1 VFPPFSVERT
11 DDQTVQ
17 HLVVEPEPRRASV
30 SEAVSFSMT
39 GDIAVV
45 MIDSPPVNAV
55 NQGVRA
61 GLKRVFTQLREK
73 AGVKAVVLGCAGK
86 TFVAGADIKEFDTG
100 IAEPGYHEVLRLI
113 EDSQVPVVAAV
124 HGTALGAGTEIALT
138 CHYRVAHAGAR
149 FGLPELSLGI
159 IPGAG
164 GTQRL
169 PRVVPLGVALDMT
182 LTGKPLPA
190 AQAAEAGLADLVVG
204 DEVVAA
210 AVAYARKLVAG
221 GASVRRTREQSVKG
235 TEQAAELFA
244 AKRAQVAKTM
254 RNRQSPLS
262 LITALQAAVEKPFD
276 QGLQVER
283 ELSSQLEQATE
294 SKALRHLFYAEREV
308 RKIPGLAP
316 GIAPRPVARV
326 GIVGAGTMGGGI
338 AMCCVNVGIPV
349 TLVDAEQQNL
359 DRGMATI
366 RKNYERSVSRGSL
379 KPEQLEERMKLITPS
394 LEFKALAEADLI
406 IEAVFENL
414 GLKKEIFA
422 KLDKV
427 AKPGAVLG
435 TNTSTLDI
443 DEIAAVTGRP
453 QDVIGLH
460 FFSPANVMQLLEIVQ
475 AGKTAPDVVVT
486 ALELAKRIKKTGVVA
501 KVCYGFI
508 GNRMMDPYGREAER
522 CVLEGATPEE
532 VDSALESW
540 GMAMGILAVY
550 DMAGVDIGHLTRL
563 ERKHLLPD
571 DPSFYRPSAMLTERG
586 WLGQKAGRGYYRYEG
601 AERKRTPDPEVI
613 TLLREEAVRLN
624 IPQRKPGAQEI
635 QERCLYAMIN
645 EGALLLEEGI
655 ALRASDI
662 DVVYTA
668 GYGFPRYRG
677 GPMFYADTVGLKA
690 IYDKI
695 VEFQKT
701 LDPQYW
707 QPAPLLKKLAL
718 AGSSFGQWQ
727 AEQSR

>member
-1 VFPPFSVERT
+1 
-11 DDQTVQ
+11 
-17 HLVVEPEPRRASV
+17 V
-30 SEAVSFSMT
+30 SEAVSFSVS
-39 GDIAVV
+39 GDVAVV

-55 NQGVRA
+55 NQSVRA
-61 GLKRVFTQLREK
+61 GLKRVFAELHQKPGIK
-73 AGVKAVVLGCAGK
+73 AIVLGCAGK

-100 IAEPGYHEVLRLI
+100 IAPPGYHEILRLI
-113 EDSQVPVVAAV
+113 EDSPVPVVAAV
-124 HGTALGAGTEIALT
+124 QGTALGAGTEIALA
-138 CHYRVAHAGAR
+138 CHYRVAHEGAR

-169 PRVVPLGVALDMT
+169 PRVVPLEVALDIA

-190 AQAAEAGLADLVVG
+190 AKAAEAGLADLVVG
-204 DEVVAA
+204 GDVVAA
-210 AVAYARKLVAG
+210 AVDYARKLIATGAG
-221 GASVRRTREQSVKG
+221 PRRTREQPVKG
-235 TEQAAELFA
+235 TDQATELFA
-244 AKRAQVAKTM
+244 GKRTQVAKTM
-254 RNRQSPLS
+254 RNRQSPLA

-276 QGLQVER
+276 EGLRVES

-316 GIAPRPVARV
+316 DIKPRTIARV

-338 AMCCVNVGIPV
+338 AMCCINVGIPV
-349 TLVDAEQQNL
+349 TLVDATQQNL

-379 KPEQLEERMKLITPS
+379 KPEQLEERVKLITPS
-394 LEFKALAEADLI
+394 LDFAALGGADLI

-414 GLKKEIFA
+414 ALKKEIFS
-422 KLDKV
+422 KLDAV
-427 AKPGAVLG
+427 AKPGAILG

-486 ALELAKRIKKTGVVA
+486 ALELAKRIRKTGVVA

-522 CVLEGATPEE
+522 CVLEGATPAE
-532 VDSALESW
+532 VDGALEQW

-550 DMAGVDIGHLTRL
+550 DMAGVDVGYLTRL
-563 ERKHLLPD
+563 ERKHLLPQ
-571 DPSFYRPSAMLTERG
+571 DPSFYRPSAMLYEHG
-586 WLGQKAGRGYYRYEG
+586 WLGQKSGRGYYRYDD
-601 AERKRTPDPEVI
+601 ADRKRAPDPQVI
-613 TLLREEAVRLN
+613 ALMQEEAKRLN
-624 IPQRKPGAQEI
+624 IPQRTPSAQEI

-677 GPMFYADTVGLKA
+677 GPMFYADTVGLKV

-695 VEFQKT
+695 MEFQKT

-718 AGSSFGQWQ
+718 AGSSFAKWQ

>member
-1 VFPPFSVERT
+1 MKDPVTFSVDGE
-11 DDQTVQ
+11 V
-17 HLVVEPEPRRASV
+17 
-30 SEAVSFSMT
+30 
-39 GDIAVV
+39 AVV

-61 GLKRVFTQLREK
+61 GLQRVFTELHGRGGLR
-73 AGVKAVVLGCAGK
+73 AIVLGCAGK

-100 IAEPGYHEVLRLI
+100 IAPPGYHEVLRLI
-113 EDSQVPVVAAV
+113 EDSPVPVVAAV
-124 HGTALGAGTEIALT
+124 QGTALGAGTEIALA
-138 CHYRVAHAGAR
+138 CHYRVAHEGAR

-169 PRVVPLGVALDMT
+169 PRVVPLETALDMT

-190 AQAAEAGLADLVVG
+190 AKAAEAGLVDR
-204 DEVVAA
+204 VVAADVVPA
-210 AVAYARKLVAG
+210 AVAYARELVAG
-221 GASVRRTREQSVKG
+221 GAGPRRTREQAVKG
-235 TEQAAELFA
+235 AAGAADLFA
-244 AKRAQVAKTM
+244 ARRAQVARTM
-254 RNRQSPLS
+254 RNRQSPVA
-262 LITALQAAVEKPFD
+262 LITALQAAVEQPFD
-276 QGLQVER
+276 EGLKVEAR
-283 ELSSQLEQATE
+283 LSSQLEQATE

-316 GIAPRPVARV
+316 DIAPRPMTRV

-338 AMCCVNVGIPV
+338 AMCCANVGIPV
-349 TLVDAEQQNL
+349 TLVDATRQNL
-359 DRGMATI
+359 DRGLATI
-366 RKNYERSVSRGSL
+366 RRNYERSVTRGSL
-379 KPEQLEERMKLITPS
+379 KPEQMEERIGLITPT
-394 LEFKALAEADLI
+394 LDHAALGAADLI
-406 IEAVFENL
+406 IEAVFENMA
-414 GLKKEIFA
+414 LKKDIFR
-422 KLDKV
+422 KLDAV
-427 AKPGAVLG
+427 ARPGAILG

-443 DEIAAVTGRP
+443 DEIAAVTRRP

-475 AGKTAPDVVVT
+475 AGQTAPDVVVS
-486 ALELAKRIKKTGVVA
+486 ALELARRIRKTGVVA

-522 CVLEGATPEE
+522 CVLEGATPAQ
-532 VDSALESW
+532 VDGALEHW

-550 DMAGVDIGHLTRL
+550 DLAGIDVGYLTRA

-571 DPSFYRPSAMLTERG
+571 DPTFYRPTAVLYEHG
-586 WLGQKAGRGYYRYEG
+586 WMGQKSGRGYYRYDG
-601 AERKRTPDPEVI
+601 ADRKRTEDPEVI
-613 TLLREEAVRLN
+613 ALLREEARRLN
-624 IPQRKPGAQEI
+624 VPQRTPGAQEI

-645 EGALLLEEGI
+645 EGALLLEEGV

-690 IYDKI
+690 IYDRI
-695 VEFQKT
+695 MEFQRT
-701 LDPQYW
+701 LDPRYW

-718 AGSSFGQWQ
+718 AGSSFAKWQ
-727 AEQSR
+727 AGQAA

>member
-1 VFPPFSVERT
+1 
-11 DDQTVQ
+11 
-17 HLVVEPEPRRASV
+17 V
-30 SEAVSFSMT
+30 SEAVSFSID
-39 GDIAVV
+39 GEIAVV
-45 MIDSPPVNAV
+45 TIDSPPVNAV

-61 GLKRVFTQLREK
+61 GLKRAFTALREQPGIK
-73 AGVKAVVLGCAGK
+73 AIVLGCAGK

-100 IAEPGYHEVLRLI
+100 IAAPGYHEVLRLI
-113 EDSQVPVVAAV
+113 EDSPVPVVAAV
-124 HGTALGAGTEIALT
+124 HGTALGAGTEIALA
-138 CHYRVAHAGAR
+138 CHYRVAHEGAR

-169 PRVVPLGVALDMT
+169 PRVVPLEVAIDMT
-182 LTGKPLPA
+182 LGGKPLPA
-190 AQAAEAGLADLVVG
+190 GKAAEAGLADLVVR
-204 DEVVAA
+204 DDVVAA
-210 AVAYARKLVAG
+210 AVAYARKLVAT
-221 GASVRRTREQSVKG
+221 GAGTRRTRDLPVKG
-235 TEQAAELFA
+235 AEHAGELFA

-254 RNRQSPLS
+254 RNRQSPLA
-262 LITALQAAVEKPFD
+262 LLTALQAAVEQPFD
-276 QGLQVER
+276 QGLQVEGK
-283 ELSSQLEQATE
+283 LSSQLEQATE

-316 GIAPRPVARV
+316 DVAPRPIARV

-349 TLVDAEQQNL
+349 TLVDSAQQNL

-379 KPEQLEERMKLITPS
+379 KPEQLEERIKLITTTLDFS
-394 LEFKALAEADLI
+394 ALGDADLI

-414 GLKKEIFA
+414 ALKKDIFA
-422 KLDKV
+422 RLDAV

-443 DEIAAVTGRP
+443 DEIAAVTARP

-475 AGKTAPDVVVT
+475 AGKTAPAVVVT

-522 CVLEGATPEE
+522 CLLEGATPAE
-532 VDSALESW
+532 VDGALEQW

-550 DMAGVDIGHLTRL
+550 DMAGVDVGYLTRQ
-563 ERKHLLPD
+563 ERKHLLPK
-571 DPSFYRPSAMLTERG
+571 DPGFYRPTAILYEHG
-586 WLGQKAGRGYYRYEG
+586 WLGQKTGRGYYRYDG

-613 TLLREEAVRLN
+613 ALLQEEAKHLK
-624 IPQRKPGAQEI
+624 IPQRKPSAQEI

-645 EGALLLEEGI
+645 EGALLLEEGV

-677 GPMFYADTVGLKA
+677 GPMFYADTVGLKV

-695 VEFQKT
+695 MEFQKT

-718 AGSSFGQWQ
+718 AGSSFAQWQ
-727 AEQSR
+727 TEQPR

>member
-1 VFPPFSVERT
+1 VSG
-11 DDQTVQ
+11 
-17 HLVVEPEPRRASV
+17 ASKQIFKLNV
-30 SEAVSFSMT
+30 NQGEQVAEAVSYST
-39 GDIAVV
+39 AGEIATV

-61 GLKRVFTQLREK
+61 GLKRVFTELREE
-73 AGVKAVVLGCAGK
+73 AAVKAIVLGCGGK

-100 IAEPGYHEVLRLI
+100 IALPGYHEVLRLI
-113 EDSQVPVVAAV
+113 EDSPVPVVAAV
-124 HGTALGAGTEIALT
+124 HGTALGAGTEIALA
-138 CHYRVAHAGAR
+138 CHYRVVHQGAR

-169 PRVVPLGVALDMT
+169 PRVVPLEVALDMT

-190 AQAAEAGLADLVVG
+190 AKAAEAGLVDLVVG

-221 GASVRRTREQSVKG
+221 GAGPRRTREQPVKG
-235 TEQAAELFA
+235 TEGAGELFA

-254 RNRQSPLS
+254 RNRQSPLA
-262 LITALQAAVEKPFD
+262 LIDALQAAVERPFD
-276 QGLQVER
+276 EGLQVEGK
-283 ELSSQLEQATE
+283 LSSQLEQATE

-308 RKIPGLAP
+308 RKIPGLARD
-316 GIAPRPVARV
+316 IAPRPIAQV

-338 AMCCVNVGIPV
+338 AMCCVNVGLPV
-349 TLVDAEQQNL
+349 TLVDATQQNL

-379 KPEQLEERMKLITPS
+379 KPEQLEERIKLITPS
-394 LEFKALAEADLI
+394 LDYSGLGTADLI

-414 GLKKEIFA
+414 ALKKEIFA
-422 KLDKV
+422 RLDTV
-427 AKPGAVLG
+427 AKPGAILG

-475 AGKTAPDVVVT
+475 ASKTAPDVVVT

-522 CVLEGATPEE
+522 CLLEGATPAE
-532 VDSALESW
+532 VDGALEQW

-550 DMAGVDIGHLTRL
+550 DMAGVDVGYLTRL
-563 ERKHLLPD
+563 ERKHLLPQ
-571 DPSFYRPSAMLTERG
+571 DPSFYRPTAILYEHG
-586 WLGQKAGRGYYRYEG
+586 WLGQKSGRGYYRYEG

-613 TLLREEAVRLN
+613 AFLQAEAKRLE
-624 IPQRKPGAQEI
+624 IPQRKPSTQEI

-645 EGALLLEEGI
+645 EGALLLSEGI

-677 GPMFYADTVGLKA
+677 GPMFYADTVGLKV

-695 VEFQKT
+695 VEFGKM

-707 QPAPLLKKLAL
+707 HPAPLLEKLAR
-718 AGSSFGQWQ
+718 AGSSFAQWQ

>member
-1 VFPPFSVERT
+1 
-11 DDQTVQ
+11 
-17 HLVVEPEPRRASV
+17 V
-30 SEAVSFSMT
+30 SEAVSYTTS

-45 MIDSPPVNAV
+45 TIDSPPVNAV
-55 NQGVRA
+55 NQAVRA
-61 GLKRVFTQLREK
+61 GLKRVFGELRGTSEIK
-73 AGVKAVVLGCAGK
+73 AIVLACAGR
-86 TFVAGADIKEFDTG
+86 TFIAGADIREFDTG

-113 EDSQVPVVAAV
+113 EDSPVPVVAAV
-124 HGTALGAGTEIALT
+124 HGTALGAGTEIALS
-138 CHYRVAHAGAR
+138 CHYRVAHEGAR

-169 PRVVPLGVALDMT
+169 PRLVALDVALDMM
-182 LTGKPLPA
+182 LSGKPLPA
-190 AQAAEAGLADLVVG
+190 AKALEAGLADAVVG
-204 DEVVAA
+204 GELLPA
-210 AVAYARKLVAG
+210 AVAFATDLVARG
-221 GASVRRTREQSVKG
+221 VGPRRTREQAVKG
-235 TEQAAELFA
+235 ADHAAEVFA
-244 AKRAQVAKTM
+244 ARRAQVAKTM
-254 RNRQSPLS
+254 RNRQSPL
-262 LITALQAAVEKPFD
+262 ALLDAVQAAVDNPFD
-276 QGLQVER
+276 AGLKIESQ
-283 ELSSQLEQATE
+283 LSSQLEQATE
-294 SKALRHLFYAEREV
+294 SRALRHLFYAEREV
-308 RKIPGLAP
+308 RKIPGLPA
-316 GIAPRPVARV
+316 GVKARPVTRV

-338 AMCCVNVGIPV
+338 SMCFANAGIPV
-349 TLVDAEQQNL
+349 TILDTAQANL
-359 DRGMATI
+359 DRGLATI

-379 KPEQLEERMKLITPS
+379 KPEQAEQRLGLITPT
-394 LEFKALAEADLI
+394 LDYAALGDADVI
-406 IEAVFENL
+406 IEAVFENMA
-414 GLKKEIFA
+414 LKKEIFTR
-422 KLDKV
+422 LDAV
-427 AKPGAVLG
+427 AKPGAILG

-475 AGKTAPDVVVT
+475 CGKTAPDVVVT
-486 ALELAKRIKKTGVVA
+486 ALDIAKTIKKTGVVA

-508 GNRMMDPYGREAER
+508 GNRMMDPYGREAEH

-550 DMAGVDIGHLTRL
+550 DMAGVDIGHLTRVA
-563 ERKHLLPD
+563 RAHLLPK
-571 DPSFYRPSAMLTERG
+571 DPGFYRPSAMLTERG
-586 WLGQKAGRGYYRYEG
+586 WIGQKAGRGYYRYDG
-601 AERKRTPDPEVI
+601 ADRKRAADPEVI
-613 TLLREEAVRLN
+613 EMLHAEGARLG
-624 IPQRKPGAQEI
+624 IAQRKPGRQEI
-635 QERCLYAMIN
+635 IERCLYSMIN

-677 GPMFYADTVGLKA
+677 GPMFYADTVGLKV

-695 VEFQKT
+695 MEFQKT

-707 QPAPLLKKLAL
+707 QPAPLLKKLAE
-718 AGSSFGQWQ
+718 AGSSFAQYQ

>member
-1 VFPPFSVERT
+1 M
-11 DDQTVQ
+11 
-17 HLVVEPEPRRASV
+17 
-30 SEAVSFSMT
+30 SEAVSFSMA
-39 GDIAVV
+39 GDVAVV
-45 MIDSPPVNAV
+45 IIDSPPVNAV

-61 GLKRVFTQLREK
+61 GLKRVFTELPGQPT
-73 AGVKAVVLGCAGK
+73 VKAIVLGCAGK
-86 TFVAGADIKEFDTG
+86 TFVAGADIREFDTG
-100 IAEPGYHEVLRLI
+100 IAPPGYHEVLRLI
-113 EDSQVPVVAAV
+113 EDSPVPVVAAV
-124 HGTALGAGTEIALT
+124 HGTALGAGTEIALA
-138 CHYRVAHAGAR
+138 CHYRVAQEGAR

-169 PRVVPLGVALDMT
+169 PRVVPLAVALEMT

-190 AQAAEAGLADLVVG
+190 RQAAEAGLADLVVQG
-204 DEVVAA
+204 DVVDA
-210 AVAYARKLVAG
+210 AVAYARKLVAS
-221 GASVRRTREQSVKG
+221 GAGVRRTREQPVKG
-235 TEQAAELFA
+235 TEGAAELFN
-244 AKRAQVAKTM
+244 AKRAQIAKTM
-254 RNRQSPLS
+254 RNRQSPLA
-262 LITALQAAVEKPFD
+262 LLEALQAAVVYPFD

-283 ELSSQLEQATE
+283 ELSSRLEQATE

-316 GIAPRPVARV
+316 DIAPRPIARV

-349 TLVDAEQQNL
+349 TLVDATQENL
-359 DRGMATI
+359 DRGLATI
-366 RKNYERSVSRGSL
+366 RKNYERSVTRGSL
-379 KPEQLEERMKLITPS
+379 KPEQVEERIKLITPS
-394 LEFKALAEADLI
+394 LDYGALREADLI
-406 IEAVFENL
+406 IEAVFEKL
-414 GLKKEIFA
+414 ALKKEIFA
-422 KLDKV
+422 RLDAV

-475 AGKTAPDVVVT
+475 ARKTAPDVVVT
-486 ALELAKRIKKTGVVA
+486 ALELARRIKKTGVVA

-522 CVLEGATPEE
+522 CLLEGATPAQ
-532 VDSALESW
+532 VDGALEQW

-550 DMAGVDIGHLTRL
+550 DLAGVDIGYLTRL

-571 DPSFYRPSAMLTERG
+571 DPSFYRPSAILYEHG
-586 WLGQKAGRGYYRYEG
+586 WIGQKSGRGYYRYDG
-601 AERKRTPDPEVI
+601 ADRKRTEDPEVI
-613 TLLREEAVRLN
+613 ALLRKEARRLA
-624 IPQRKPGAQEI
+624 IPQRQPTAQEI

-645 EGALLLEEGI
+645 EGALLLQEGV

-690 IYDKI
+690 IHDKI
-695 VEFQKT
+695 MEFQRT
-701 LDPQYW
+701 LDPRYW
-707 QPAPLLKKLAL
+707 QPAPLLKELAL

-727 AEQSR
+727 AAQSS